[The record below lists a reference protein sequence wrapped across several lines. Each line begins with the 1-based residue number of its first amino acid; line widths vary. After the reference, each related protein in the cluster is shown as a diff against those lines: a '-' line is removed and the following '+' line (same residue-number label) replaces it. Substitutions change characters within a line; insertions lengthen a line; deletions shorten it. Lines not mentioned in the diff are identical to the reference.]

1 LKKLGDYVY
10 DREMFYEVRALDTSK
25 MNNVERGARLIYL
38 NKTCFN
44 GLWRVN
50 SKGKFNV
57 PFGRMLNPNI
67 KDEPNL
73 LNAAKA
79 LAHCDIE
86 HGDFAS
92 VLGGLGKE
100 DFVYFD
106 PPYVPV
112 SKTAN
117 FTAYAR
123 DGFGEADQARLVS
136 AMLDLRKKGVR
147 AVLSNADTEE
157 TRALYK
163 QFKRHTV
170 QARRSINS
178 NIERRGKTGELVV
191 QNQPASPKKVAQQD
205 GKLGRSRA

>member
-1 LKKLGDYVY
+1 
-10 DREMFYEVRALDTSK
+10 

-73 LNAAKA
+73 LNASKA
-79 LAHCDIE
+79 LAHCEIE

-92 VLGGLGKE
+92 VLGDLGKE

-123 DGFGEADQARLVS
+123 HGFGEEDQARLVS
-136 AMLDLRKKGVR
+136 AMLDLRKKGVG

-163 QFKRHTV
+163 RFEQRTV
-170 QARRSINS
+170 LARRSINS
-178 NIERRGKTGELVV
+178 NIKRRGPTGELVV
-191 QNQPASPKKVAQQD
+191 QNLLSAKKRTTA
-205 GKLGRSRA
+205 SRAARA